1 MRELARAIES
11 STTASELMKEEAQDL
26 LRQWSELQ
34 SRARRLLGE
43 VQGWVGPV
51 TQQQATQWQF
61 YSEMVG
67 TLGGETE
74 ALAQRFGGGISGGAT
89 AEIQRECQ

>member
-1 MRELARAIES
+1 MRELARAIDTS
-11 STTASELMKEEAQDL
+11 ATASESMKEEAQDL

-34 SRARRLLGE
+34 SRTRRLLGE
-43 VQGWVGPV
+43 VQGWVGPA

-61 YSEMVG
+61 YLEMQG

-74 ALAQRFGGGISGGAT
+74 ALAQRFGGRAPGGGT
-89 AEIQRECQ
+89 R